1 MLNINKSVW
10 IGLTMV
16 VAMTAHAEK
25 VTSSGGPEEE
35 GSGIVESVDTG
46 TRIITIDGS
55 HFQIHLTTKVGQIVS
70 WPGKYIETDASSL
83 RVGDQVFF
91 DADFSKPEP
100 YKLEYIHRL
109 IK

>member
-1 MLNINKSVW
+1 MLNIKKSVW
-10 IGLTMV
+10 IGLVMLV
-16 VAMTAHAEK
+16 SMTAHAEK

-35 GSGIVESVDTG
+35 GSGIVESVDAG
-46 TRIITIDGS
+46 ARIITIDGS
-55 HFQIHLTTKVGQIVS
+55 HFQIHLTTKVGQVVS

-83 RVGDQVFF
+83 KVGDQVFF